1 MLHGDMQVT
10 EPDSTRLLAVD
21 IGNHQHKFGLLSAE
35 EAVALPQPSSV
46 LKVPTQGELF
56 DELAEWLPTDR
67 LDWCVATVHRQAEL
81 RLSEWVR
88 IHRPNDQYVLL
99 GNGDLPI
106 DIRVDHPEQVG
117 ADRLLAA
124 VAVNQLRA
132 VDCAAIVVDAGSAI
146 TVDLLSADGAFEG
159 GVILPGLDMVAKA
172 MARQTDLLPFVRYS
186 IADKPPPIVGKST
199 TGAISSGL
207 FWGSIGAVREAVSR
221 MSSELEADSELFLAG
236 GDAGKLSPFLPR
248 SAQIVPELVLA
259 GIAVTFAQLEERP
272 TG

>member
-1 MLHGDMQVT
+1 MQVT
-10 EPDSTRLLAVD
+10 ESDPRRLLAVD
-21 IGNHQHKFGLLSAE
+21 IGNHQHKFGLLPTE
-35 EAVALPQPSSV
+35 EATALPQPSSV

-56 DELAEWLPTDR
+56 DDLAEWLPADR

-88 IHRPNDQYVLL
+88 KHRPNDRYVLL
-99 GNGDLPI
+99 GNDDLPI

-132 VDCAAIVVDAGSAI
+132 ADCAAIVVDAGSAI

-172 MARQTDLLPFVRYS
+172 MAEQTDLLPFVQYS
-186 IADKPPPIVGKST
+186 IADAPPPIVGKST

-207 FWGSIGAVREAVSR
+207 FWGSIGAVRETVSR
-221 MSSELEADSELFLAG
+221 MSSELEADSQLFLAG
-236 GDAGKLSPFLPR
+236 GDAGKLSPFLPS

-259 GIAVTFAQLEERP
+259 GIAMTYSQLRSHS

>member
-21 IGNHQHKFGLLSAE
+21 IGNHQHKFGLLPAE
-35 EAVALPQPSSV
+35 EAIALPQPSSV

-56 DELAEWLPTDR
+56 DELPRWLPTGH
-67 LDWCVATVHRQAEL
+67 LVWCVATVHRQAEV

-88 IHRPNDQYVLL
+88 EHRPNDRYILL
-99 GNGDLPI
+99 SNDDLPI

-132 VDCAAIVVDAGSAI
+132 ADCAAIVVDAGSAI
-146 TVDLLSADGAFEG
+146 TVDLLSAGGAFEG

-172 MARQTDLLPFVRYS
+172 MAEQTDLLPFVRYS
-186 IADKPPPIVGKST
+186 IADKPPPIVGRST
-199 TGAISSGL
+199 AGAISSGL

-236 GDAGKLSPFLPR
+236 GDAGKLSPFLPN

-259 GIAVTFAQLEERP
+259 GIAVTFAQLRQRS